1 MSRKTFYIY
10 SSLSIF
16 FQFYFL
22 ILAKDFTDDFF
33 IYIQLISIS
42 SLLNGVFGSI
52 QFFFQNKRTISIRK
66 EILIFYLCLKILIFI
81 FCSIKYDFLIGFVF
95 IILSLNLCW
104 INLISAKAAYK
115 DMLTSNSKYLFFVA
129 ILKFFSVYF
138 SILLEASFLNLIL
151 FFTLIN
157 LIASVY
163 IYGKI
168 EISFDK
174 NGYSFKSS
182 LITFLGS
189 SLFSLDKIFISLF
202 FPKILIPYFLINRIS
217 SIFQIFSEIFFR
229 EERFKITSGK
239 KIRKYLGIVFKLI
252 LLFLILLLIML
263 IINFWNLNLNE
274 IYFLEKFKNLN
285 KIFLYIYEL
294 KNYKLEIFLMSSS
307 FILNSTSGLWYDRMY
322 KNLYENYLL
331 IINFLNMLVLLIL
344 FTFYANDLKSFAIS
358 LFVIQI
364 FNLITVFIFFRKK
377 FQNYE
382 L

>member
-10 SSLSIF
+10 SSISIF

-52 QFFFQNKRTISIRK
+52 QFFFQNKGILSIRK
-66 EILIFYLCLKILIFI
+66 EILIFYLCLKFLIFI

-95 IILSLNLCW
+95 IVLSLNLFW
-104 INLISAKAAYK
+104 INLISAKAAYN
-115 DMLTSNSKYLFFVA
+115 DMLTSNSKYLLFVA

-157 LIASVY
+157 LISSVY
-163 IYGKI
+163 LYGKI
-168 EISFDK
+168 EIKFDK

-182 LITFLGS
+182 IITFLGS
-189 SLFSLDKIFISLF
+189 SLFSLDKIFISIF
-202 FPKILIPYFLINRIS
+202 FPKILISYFLINRIS

-239 KIRKYLGIVFKLI
+239 KIRKYLGIIFKLI
-252 LLFLILLLIML
+252 LLFSILLLIIL
-263 IINFWNLNLNE
+263 IINFWNLDLNK

-294 KNYKLEIFLMSSS
+294 KNYKFEIFLMSSS
-307 FILNSTSGLWYDRMY
+307 YILNSTVGLWYDRMY

-344 FTFYANDLKSFAIS
+344 FILYANDLKSFAIS
-358 LFVIQI
+358 LFVTQI